1 MSEVI
6 VFAVAAIIVL
16 SGAIGVVISR
26 NPVHSALFLI
36 QTLFGV
42 AVLFVLQ
49 EAHFLAAVQ
58 IVVYA
63 GAIVILF
70 LFVIMLLGVDTA
82 DDWSVEPIAGQRPLT
97 VIVGAALAGFGLAL
111 VVVASDA
118 LTGAVRSGGD
128 GTLNERALD
137 NGFTDIERIGRVL
150 FSDYALSF
158 EITAA
163 LLTVAVIGAV
173 VLTRRQLR
181 GELLEDLEAASMDLP
196 SAAPASAA
204 PATPGNN
211 AASSTSAAPATP
223 GNNNG
228 PGAPATPGESN
239 GPGASATPG
248 ESNVSG
254 APATPGESRAR

>member
-1 MSEVI
+1 MSEVV
-6 VFAVAAIIVL
+6 VFAVAAAIVL
-16 SGAIGVVISR
+16 SGAIGVVASR

-97 VIVGAALAGFGLAL
+97 VIVGATLLGFGLVL
-111 VVVASDA
+111 VMVASDA
-118 LTGAVRSGGD
+118 LTGAIRGG
-128 GTLNERALD
+128 GERALD

-150 FSDYALSF
+150 FTDYALSF

-173 VLTRRQLR
+173 VLTRKQLR
-181 GELLEDLEAASMDLP
+181 SELLEDLEVASMDLP
-196 SAAPASAA
+196 APAPSV
-204 PATPGNN
+204 TEEVISDG
-211 AASSTSAAPATP
+211 TDQ
-223 GNNNG
+223 
-228 PGAPATPGESN
+228 
-239 GPGASATPG
+239 
-248 ESNVSG
+248 
-254 APATPGESRAR
+254 

>member
-6 VFAVAAIIVL
+6 VFVVAAIIVL
-16 SGAIGVVISR
+16 SGAIGVVASR

-97 VIVGAALAGFGLAL
+97 VIVGATLLGFGLVL
-111 VVVASDA
+111 VMVASDG
-118 LTGAVRSGGD
+118 LTGAIRGG
-128 GTLNERALD
+128 GERALD

-150 FSDYALSF
+150 FTDYALSF

-173 VLTRRQLR
+173 VLTRKQLR
-181 GELLEDLEAASMDLP
+181 SELLEDLEVASMDLP
-196 SAAPASAA
+196 ASA
-204 PATPGNN
+204 PSVTEEVISDG
-211 AASSTSAAPATP
+211 TDQ
-223 GNNNG
+223 
-228 PGAPATPGESN
+228 
-239 GPGASATPG
+239 
-248 ESNVSG
+248 
-254 APATPGESRAR
+254 

>member
-6 VFAVAAIIVL
+6 VFVVAAIIVL
-16 SGAIGVVISR
+16 SGAIGVVASR

-63 GAIVILF
+63 GAIVVLF

-97 VIVGAALAGFGLAL
+97 VIVGATLLGFGLVL
-111 VVVASDA
+111 VMVASDA
-118 LTGAVRSGGD
+118 LTGEIRGG
-128 GTLNERALD
+128 GERALD

-173 VLTRRQLR
+173 VLTRKQLR
-181 GELLEDLEAASMDLP
+181 SELLEDLEVASMDLP
-196 SAAPASAA
+196 APAPSV
-204 PATPGNN
+204 TEEVISDG
-211 AASSTSAAPATP
+211 TDQ
-223 GNNNG
+223 
-228 PGAPATPGESN
+228 
-239 GPGASATPG
+239 
-248 ESNVSG
+248 
-254 APATPGESRAR
+254 

>member
-6 VFAVAAIIVL
+6 VFVVAAIIVL
-16 SGAIGVVISR
+16 SGAIGVVASR

-97 VIVGAALAGFGLAL
+97 VIVGATLLGFGLVL
-111 VVVASDA
+111 VMVASDA
-118 LTGAVRSGGD
+118 LTGAIRGG
-128 GTLNERALD
+128 GERALD

-150 FSDYALSF
+150 FTDYALSF

-173 VLTRRQLR
+173 VLTRKQLR
-181 GELLEDLEAASMDLP
+181 SELLEDLEVASMDLP
-196 SAAPASAA
+196 APAPSV
-204 PATPGNN
+204 TEEVISDG
-211 AASSTSAAPATP
+211 TDQ
-223 GNNNG
+223 
-228 PGAPATPGESN
+228 
-239 GPGASATPG
+239 
-248 ESNVSG
+248 
-254 APATPGESRAR
+254 